1 MNRYFIAAMMALLTM
16 PMFAQDVLEPELP
29 IIEPPTIFVPPS
41 RLKDLKP
48 IELTGYETSVRVTGF
63 VCQTEITM
71 TFYNP
76 NHIQLAGD
84 LVFPLPEGVTVSGYA
99 LDIEGAMVDAVAVTK
114 EKARVTLEKEMRR
127 GADPG
132 IVERQRGN
140 QFKTRIF
147 PLPVQG
153 TRTVKIKYVTTAT
166 FDVECVAARASGRGY
181 ASEKAGVED
190 SHSHLRTNSV
200 GKGVAIYRQPVRLAK
215 PVKNFSMTV
224 DVIRP
229 VEKPTLVAGDLG
241 ELNFGTWSDG
251 LRAEVKKENFQTDK
265 DIVLEIPLVDAQT
278 VRVEKSEDGFAYFA
292 IATSLKPEAQE
303 TKENAVPQNV
313 AVYWDCSGSRSV
325 TGRAGE
331 QTKELAFLTSW
342 LKANHIESVRLIP
355 VRNTI
360 EADEIQTVK
369 TDELVAKIS
378 ALPGDGATNLS
389 VIESVAKEDELALLF
404 TDGFANWGDQTNLK
418 VPGRLF
424 AFSSGISVDATYLK
438 RVTAANG
445 GKYINLETLTTDNAV
460 KAFDLALTKSDST
473 VQVEASDAQAYP
485 SQLDK
490 NSPAAVQFICGRTDK
505 ASAVVELKSTDLRF
519 EIKVDDT
526 TVKGETLRTMYAQ
539 TLLAELE
546 LSPKENQTAIED
558 LGKTFGLTTSETSLI
573 VLESLEQYLEHGIEP
588 PKSQPKLR
596 EAYLAEMQYQNQQ
609 KEKSLKEK
617 KEERYSYLSRIWK
630 ERTEWY
636 NKKFEPSA
644 WSKLK
649 KFAQRS
655 FGGNAPADGRALEEA
670 DAVPE
675 VMEERVVPQMNAAPA
690 PAYTPPLADD
700 EDGAVVEEAE
710 VEEADEAFGDA
721 EEEAAD
727 NAVVGAGG
735 GAFSGAAQQAEKN
748 RKSVSME
755 IKQWQPDSP
764 YLKIMSASDDPYS
777 AYLAIRGEYDRS
789 PSFYLECAEFFKA
802 KGDLVKATRVLSNL
816 AEMDLEAPQVLR
828 VLGYRLLQYDNPVE
842 SVPVF
847 EVVLKMRPEEP
858 QSYRDLAIALTRRAE
873 VSADTAK
880 DDYSRA
886 LELYQTLIW
895 GRDYENWD
903 GRFGDVELFALEE
916 SNAML
921 EAAKKAGVTE
931 IPLTEEFIRPVDVDI
946 RIVMTWSADNTDID
960 LHVIEPS
967 GEKVFYGHK
976 LSVAGGMISRD
987 FTGGYGPEEYMI
999 HKAPKGTYKIQA
1011 HYYASHAVELLGAVT
1026 VQADVYTNFGRPNQ
1040 KRQSLTF
1047 PLKDDGKDVYDIGE
1061 ITFEK

>member
-1 MNRYFIAAMMALLTM
+1 MNRFLIAAMMALVTM
-16 PMFAQDVLEPELP
+16 PMFAQDVLEPEFP
-29 IIEPPTIFVPPS
+29 VIEPPTIFVPPS
-41 RLKDLKP
+41 RMKDLKP
-48 IELTGYETSVRVTGF
+48 VELTGYETSVRVTGF

-76 NHIQLAGD
+76 NRIQLAGD

-153 TRTVKIKYVTTAT
+153 TRTVKIQYVTTAT
-166 FDVECVAARASGRGY
+166 FDVE
-181 ASEKAGVED
+181 
-190 SHSHLRTNSV
+190 
-200 GKGVAIYRQPVRLAK
+200 KGVAVYRQPVRLAK

-241 ELNFGTWSDG
+241 ELDFGTWSDG
-251 LRAEVKKENFQTDK
+251 LRAEVKKENFQTNK
-265 DIVLEIPLVDAQT
+265 DVVLEIPLADAQT

-292 IATSLKPEAQE
+292 IAASLKPEAQE
-303 TKENAVPQNV
+303 AVEEKAAVKNV
-313 AVYWDCSGSRSV
+313 AIYWDCSGSRSV

-331 QTKELAFLTSW
+331 QTKELAFAAAW
-342 LKANHIESVRLIP
+342 LKANNIDSVRLIP

-369 TDELVAKIS
+369 TDELIAKIS

-389 VIESVAKEDELALLF
+389 AIASVAKEDELALLF
-404 TDGFANWGDQTNLK
+404 TDGFATWGDQTNLK

-424 AFSSGISVDATYLK
+424 AFSSGISIDATYLK
-438 RVTAANG
+438 RITAANG
-445 GKYINLETLTTDNAV
+445 GKYFNLEKLSTDNAV
-460 KAFDLALTKSDST
+460 KAFDLALTQADST

-490 NSPAAVQFICGRTDK
+490 NAPAPVQFICGRTDK

-519 EIKVDDT
+519 EIKVDEN

-546 LSPKENQTAIED
+546 LSPKENQAAIED

-588 PKSQPKLR
+588 PKSQPEIR
-596 EAYLAEMQYQNQQ
+596 DAYLAEIQYQNQQ

-630 ERTEWY
+630 DRTEWY

-649 KFAQRS
+649 KLAQRYS
-655 FGGNAPADGRALEEA
+655 YQAESTRDL

-675 VMEERVVPQMNAAPA
+675 AMEERVVPQMNAAPA
-690 PAYTPPLADD
+690 PAMAPD

-710 VEEADEAFGDA
+710 VEEADEAFDEAVEENADDA
-721 EEEAAD
+721 VADGATPLVAKQKEENGKTA
-727 NAVVGAGG
+727 
-735 GAFSGAAQQAEKN
+735 
-748 RKSVSME
+748 SMT

-764 YLKIMSASDDPYS
+764 YLKEMEASEDPYGV
-777 AYLAIRGEYDRS
+777 YLAKRGEYDRS

-847 EVVLKMRPEEP
+847 EVVLKLRPEEP

-886 LELYQTLIW
+886 LDLYQTLIW

-931 IPLTEEFIRPVDVDI
+931 IPLDEEFIRPVDVDV

-960 LHVIEPS
+960 LHVTEPS
-967 GEKVFYGHK
+967 GETVFYGHK

-999 HKAPKGTYKIQA
+999 HNAPKGKYKIKA

-1047 PLKDDGKDVYDIGE
+1047 PLKEDGKEVYDIGE

>member
-1 MNRYFIAAMMALLTM
+1 MNRYFIAAMMALVTM
-16 PMFAQDVLEPELP
+16 PMFAQDVIEPDFP

-48 IELTGYETSVRVTGF
+48 VELTGYETSVRVTGF

-76 NHIQLAGD
+76 NRIQLAGD

-153 TRTVKIKYVTTAT
+153 TRTVKIKYVTTAS
-166 FDVECVAARASGRGY
+166 FD
-181 ASEKAGVED
+181 
-190 SHSHLRTNSV
+190 V
-200 GKGVAIYRQPVRLAK
+200 GKGVAVYRQPVRLAK

-241 ELNFGTWSDG
+241 ELDFGAWSDG

-265 DIVLEIPLVDAQT
+265 DIVLEIPLADAQT
-278 VRVEKSEDGFAYFA
+278 VRVEKSEDGFTYFA
-292 IATSLKPEAQE
+292 IAASLKSEAQE
-303 TKENAVPQNV
+303 AAEEKAISKNV
-313 AVYWDCSGSRSV
+313 AVYWDCSGSRSQ

-331 QTKELAFLTSW
+331 QTKELAFLAAW
-342 LKANHIESVRLIP
+342 LKANNIESVRLVP

-369 TDELVAKIS
+369 TDELIPRIA

-389 VIESVAKEDELALLF
+389 AIASVAQEDELALLF
-404 TDGFANWGDQTNLK
+404 TDGFATWGDQTNLK

-424 AFSSGISVDATYLK
+424 AFASGTSTDATYLK
-438 RVTAANG
+438 RITAANG
-445 GKYINLETLTTDNAV
+445 GKYINLEKLTTDNAV
-460 KAFDLALTKSDST
+460 KAFDLALTQADST
-473 VQVEASDAQAYP
+473 VQVEAKDAQAYP

-490 NSPAAVQFICGRTDK
+490 NAPAAVQFICGRTDK

-519 EIKVDDT
+519 EIKVDDK

-588 PKSQPKLR
+588 PKSQPELR
-596 EAYLAEMQYQNQQ
+596 QAYLTEMQYQNQQ

-617 KEERYSYLSRIWK
+617 KEERQTYLSRIWK
-630 ERTEWY
+630 DRTEWY

-649 KFAQRS
+649 KLAQRS
-655 FGGNAPADGRALEEA
+655 FGGNAPAARAVEDA

-690 PAYTPPLADD
+690 PAMAPD

-710 VEEADEAFGDA
+710 VEEADEAFGDDD
-721 EEEAAD
+721 ED
-727 NAVVGAGG
+727 NADDAVAGG
-735 GAFSGAAQQAEKN
+735 GVYYSRVAKQKEENGKTA
-748 RKSVSME
+748 SMT

-764 YLKIMSASDDPYS
+764 YLKIMSTSDDPYS

-802 KGDLVKATRVLSNL
+802 KGEMVKAVRVLSNL

-847 EVVLKMRPEEP
+847 EVVLKQRPEEP

-873 VSADTAK
+873 LSADTAK

-931 IPLTEEFIRPVDVDI
+931 IPLDEEFIRPVDVDV

-960 LHVIEPS
+960 LHVIEPT
-967 GEKVFYGHK
+967 GETVFYGHK
-976 LSVAGGMISRD
+976 LSAAGGMISRD

-999 HKAPKGTYKIQA
+999 HNAPKGKYKIKA
-1011 HYYASHAVELLGAVT
+1011 HYFASHAVELLGAVT
-1026 VQADVYTNFGRPNQ
+1026 VQADVYTNYGRPNQ

-1047 PLKDDGKDVYDIGE
+1047 PLKEDGKEVYDIGE

>member
-1 MNRYFIAAMMALLTM
+1 
-16 PMFAQDVLEPELP
+16 
-29 IIEPPTIFVPPS
+29 
-41 RLKDLKP
+41 
-48 IELTGYETSVRVTGF
+48 
-63 VCQTEITM
+63 
-71 TFYNP
+71 
-76 NHIQLAGD
+76 
-84 LVFPLPEGVTVSGYA
+84 
-99 LDIEGAMVDAVAVTK
+99 MVDAVAVTK

-147 PLPVQG
+147 PLPIQG
-153 TRTVKIKYVTTAT
+153 TRTVKIQYVTTAT
-166 FDVECVAARASGRGY
+166 FDVEKGAA
-181 ASEKAGVED
+181 V
-190 SHSHLRTNSV
+190 
-200 GKGVAIYRQPVRLAK
+200 YRQPVRLAK
-215 PVKNFSMTV
+215 PVKNFVMTV

-229 VEKPTLVAGDLG
+229 VEKPTLVSGDLG
-241 ELNFGTWSDG
+241 ELEFGTWSDG

-265 DIVLEIPLVDAQT
+265 DVVLEIPLVDAQT
-278 VRVEKSEDGFAYFA
+278 VRVEKSEDGFTYFA
-292 IATSLKPEAQE
+292 LAASIKPETQE
-303 TKENAVPQNV
+303 AAEEKAAVKNV
-313 AVYWDCSGSRSV
+313 AVYWDCSGSRSQ

-331 QTKELAFLTSW
+331 QTKELAFLAAW
-342 LKANHIESVRLIP
+342 LKANNIESVRLVP

-360 EADEIQTVK
+360 EANEIQTVK
-369 TDELVAKIS
+369 TDELIPRITT
-378 ALPGDGATNLS
+378 LPGDGATNLS
-389 VIESVAKEDELALLF
+389 AIASVAKEDELALLF
-404 TDGFANWGDQTNLK
+404 TDGFATWGDQTNLK
-418 VPGRLF
+418 IPGRLF
-424 AFSSGISVDATYLK
+424 AFSSGTSTDATYLK
-438 RVTAANG
+438 RITAANG
-445 GKYINLETLTTDNAV
+445 GKYINLEKLTTDSAV
-460 KAFDLALTKSDST
+460 KAFDSALTQADST
-473 VQVEASDAQAYP
+473 VQVEAKDAQAYP

-490 NSPAAVQFICGRTDK
+490 NAPAAVQFICGRTDK

-519 EIKVDDT
+519 EIKIDEN

-546 LSPKENQTAIED
+546 LSPKENQSAIED

-596 EAYLAEMQYQNQQ
+596 EAYLTEMQYQQQQ
-609 KEKSLKEK
+609 KETSLNEK
-617 KEERYSYLSRIWK
+617 KEARQAYLSKIWK
-630 ERTEWY
+630 DRTEWY
-636 NKKFEPSA
+636 NKKFEQSA

-655 FGGNAPADGRALEEA
+655 FGGNAVPADGALDA
-670 DAVPE
+670 DAAPE
-675 VMEERVVPQMNAAPA
+675 VLEERVVPQMNAAPA
-690 PAYTPPLADD
+690 PAMAPD

-710 VEEADEAFGDA
+710 VEEVDEAVDDVA
-721 EEEAAD
+721 EEAAE
-727 NAVVGAGG
+727 NSAMLYRRVSPGAGE
-735 GAFSGAAQQAEKN
+735 AASDDG
-748 RKSVSME
+748 KSVSME

-764 YLKIMSASDDPYS
+764 YLKIMSASEDPYS

-802 KGDLVKATRVLSNL
+802 KGEMVKAVRVLSNL

-842 SVPVF
+842 SVSVF
-847 EVVLKMRPEEP
+847 EVVLKQRPEEP

-873 VSADTAK
+873 ISADTAK

-886 LELYQTLIW
+886 LDMYQTLIW

-921 EAAKKAGVTE
+921 EVAKKAGVTE
-931 IPLTEEFIRPVDVDI
+931 IPLDKEFIRPVDVDV

-960 LHVIEPS
+960 LWVIEPS

-976 LSVAGGMISRD
+976 LSAAGGMISRD

-999 HKAPKGTYKIQA
+999 HNAPKGKYKIKA
-1011 HYYASHAVELLGAVT
+1011 HYYASRAVELLGAVT
-1026 VQADVYTNFGRPNQ
+1026 VQADVYTNYGRPNQ

-1047 PLKDDGKDVYDIGE
+1047 PLKEDGKDVYDIGE

>member
-1 MNRYFIAAMMALLTM
+1 MNRYFIAAMMALVTM
-16 PMFAQDVLEPELP
+16 PMFAQDVLEPEIP
-29 IIEPPTIFVPPS
+29 VIEPPMIFVPPS
-41 RLKDLKP
+41 RQKDLKP
-48 IELTGYETSVRVTGF
+48 VELTGYETSVRVTGF

-76 NHIQLAGD
+76 NRIQLAGD

-147 PLPVQG
+147 PLPAQG
-153 TRTVKIKYVTTAT
+153 TRTVKIKYVTTAE

-190 SHSHLRTNSV
+190 SHSHLTTNSV
-200 GKGVAIYRQPVRLAK
+200 EKGVAVYRQPVRLAK

-229 VEKPTLVAGDLG
+229 VEKPTLVSGDLG
-241 ELNFGTWSDG
+241 ELDFGAWSDG

-265 DIVLEIPLVDAQT
+265 DVVLEIPLADAQT
-278 VRVEKSEDGFAYFA
+278 VRVEKSEDGFTYFA
-292 IATSLKPEAQE
+292 IAASLKPEAQE
-303 TKENAVPQNV
+303 AAAEEKATSKNV
-313 AVYWDCSGSRSV
+313 TVYWDCSGSRSQ

-331 QTKELAFLTSW
+331 QTKELAFLASW
-342 LKANHIESVRLIP
+342 LKANNIESVRLVP

-369 TDELVAKIS
+369 TDELIPRITT
-378 ALPGDGATNLS
+378 LPGDGATNLS
-389 VIESVAKEDELALLF
+389 AIASVAKEDELALLF
-404 TDGFANWGDQTNLK
+404 TDGFATWGDQTNLK

-424 AFSSGISVDATYLK
+424 AFSSGTSTDATYLK
-438 RVTAANG
+438 RITAANG
-445 GKYINLETLTTDNAV
+445 GKYINLEKLTTDSAV
-460 KAFDLALTKSDST
+460 KAFDSALTQADST
-473 VQVEASDAQAYP
+473 VQVEAKDAQAYP

-490 NSPAAVQFICGRTDK
+490 NAPAAVQFICGRTDK

-519 EIKVDDT
+519 EIKVDEN

-546 LSPKENQTAIED
+546 LSPKENQSAIEE
-558 LGKTFGLTTSETSLI
+558 LGKTFCLTTSETSLI

-588 PKSQPKLR
+588 PKSQPEILQ
-596 EAYLAEMQYQNQQ
+596 AYLAEIQYLQQQ
-609 KEKSLKEK
+609 KETSLKEK
-617 KEERYSYLSRIWK
+617 KEERYAYLSKIWK

-649 KFAQRS
+649 KLAQRS
-655 FGGNAPADGRALEEA
+655 FGGNAEYQSESARDL
-670 DAVPE
+670 DAAPE

-690 PAYTPPLADD
+690 PAMAPDD

-721 EEEAAD
+721 DED

-735 GAFSGAAQQAEKN
+735 GAFSAAAKQTEEN
-748 RKSVSME
+748 GKSVSME

-802 KGDLVKATRVLSNL
+802 KGEMVKAVRVLSNL

-828 VLGYRLLQYDNPVE
+828 VLGYRLLQYDNPAE

-847 EVVLKMRPEEP
+847 EVVLKQRPEEP

-886 LELYQTLIW
+886 LDLYQTLIW

-921 EAAKKAGVTE
+921 EAAKKAGVTK
-931 IPLTEEFIRPVDVDI
+931 IPLDKEFIRPVDVDV

-999 HKAPKGTYKIQA
+999 HNAPKGKYKIKA

-1047 PLKDDGKDVYDIGE
+1047 PLKEDGKDVYDIGE

>member
-16 PMFAQDVLEPELP
+16 PMFAQDVIEPDFP
-29 IIEPPTIFVPPS
+29 IIEPPTIFVLPS

-48 IELTGYETSVRVTGF
+48 VELTGYETSVRVTGF
-63 VCQTEITM
+63 VCQTEITL

-76 NHIQLAGD
+76 NRIQLAGD

-99 LDIEGAMVDAVAVTK
+99 LDIEGTMVDAVAVTK

-153 TRTVKIKYVTTAT
+153 TRTVKIQYVTTAS
-166 FDVECVAARASGRGY
+166 FDVE
-181 ASEKAGVED
+181 
-190 SHSHLRTNSV
+190 
-200 GKGVAIYRQPVRLAK
+200 KGVAVYRQPVRLAK

-229 VEKPTLVAGDLG
+229 VEKPALVAGDLG
-241 ELNFGTWSDG
+241 ELDFGAWSDG

-265 DIVLEIPLVDAQT
+265 DVVLEIPLADAQT
-278 VRVEKSEDGFAYFA
+278 VRVENSEDGFTYFA
-292 IATSLKPEAQE
+292 IAATLKPEAQE
-303 TKENAVPQNV
+303 AAAEEKAAVKNV
-313 AVYWDCSGSRSV
+313 AVYWDCSGSRSQ

-331 QTKELAFLTSW
+331 QTKELAFLAAW
-342 LKANHIESVRLIP
+342 LKANNIESVRLVP

-360 EADEIQTVK
+360 EANEILTVK
-369 TDELVAKIS
+369 TDELIPRIAT
-378 ALPGDGATNLS
+378 LPGDGATNLS
-389 VIESVAKEDELALLF
+389 AIASVAKEDELSLLF
-404 TDGFANWGDQTNLK
+404 TDGFATWGDQTNLK

-424 AFSSGISVDATYLK
+424 AFSSGTSTDATYLK
-438 RVTAANG
+438 RITAANG
-445 GKYINLETLTTDNAV
+445 GKYINLEKLTTDNAV
-460 KAFDLALTKSDST
+460 KAFDSALTQADST
-473 VQVEASDAQAYP
+473 VQIEAKDAQAYP

-490 NSPAAVQFICGRTDK
+490 NAPAAVQFICGRTDK
-505 ASAVVELKSTDLRF
+505 GTAVVELKSTDLRF
-519 EIKVDDT
+519 EIKVDDK

-573 VLESLEQYLEHGIEP
+573 VLESLEQYLEHGIVP
-588 PKSQPKLR
+588 PKSQMELR
-596 EAYLAEMQYQNQQ
+596 QAYLTEMQYQNQQ
-609 KEKSLKEK
+609 KETSLKEK
-617 KEERYSYLSRIWK
+617 KEARQAYLSRIWK

-644 WSKLK
+644 WSKLR

-655 FGGNAPADGRALEEA
+655 FGGNAAEAPDDGRVLEAA
-670 DAVPE
+670 DAAPE
-675 VMEERVVPQMNAAPA
+675 VMEERMVAPQMNAAPA
-690 PAYTPPLADD
+690 PAYAPAMAPD

-710 VEEADEAFGDA
+710 VEEADEAF
-721 EEEAAD
+721 EENAD
-727 NAVVGAGG
+727 DAVVGAGG
-735 GAFSGAAQQAEKN
+735 GAFAAAKQAEGN
-748 RKSVSME
+748 GKSVSME

-802 KGDLVKATRVLSNL
+802 KGDLVKAIRVLSNL

-847 EVVLKMRPEEP
+847 EVVLKQRPEEP

-916 SNAML
+916 SNAAL

-931 IPLTEEFIRPVDVDI
+931 IPLDKEFIRPVDVDV

-960 LHVIEPS
+960 LWVIEPS

-976 LSVAGGMISRD
+976 LSAAGGMISRD

-999 HKAPKGTYKIQA
+999 HNAPKGKYKIKA
-1011 HYYASHAVELLGAVT
+1011 HYYASRAVELLGAVT

-1047 PLKDDGKDVYDIGE
+1047 PLKEDGKDVYDIGE

>member
-1 MNRYFIAAMMALLTM
+1 MNRFFIAAMMALVTM
-16 PMFAQDVLEPELP
+16 PMFAQDVLEPEFP
-29 IIEPPTIFVPPS
+29 VIEPPTIFVPPS
-41 RLKDLKP
+41 RMKDLKP
-48 IELTGYETSVRVTGF
+48 VELTGYETSVRVTGF
-63 VCQTEITM
+63 VCQTEITL

-76 NHIQLAGD
+76 NRIQLAGD

-153 TRTVKIKYVTTAT
+153 TRTVKIQYVTTAT
-166 FDVECVAARASGRGY
+166 FD
-181 ASEKAGVED
+181 
-190 SHSHLRTNSV
+190 V

-215 PVKNFSMTV
+215 PVKNFAMTV

-229 VEKPTLVAGDLG
+229 VEKPALVSGDLG
-241 ELNFGTWSDG
+241 ELDFGTWSDG

-265 DIVLEIPLVDAQT
+265 DVVLEIPLADAQT
-278 VRVEKSEDGFAYFA
+278 VRVEKSEDGFTYFA
-292 IATSLKPEAQE
+292 IAASLKPEAQE
-303 TKENAVPQNV
+303 AAQEKAAVKNV
-313 AVYWDCSGSRSV
+313 AIYWDCSGSRSQ

-331 QTKELAFLTSW
+331 QAKELAFAAAW
-342 LKANHIESVRLIP
+342 LKANNIESVRLIP

-369 TDELVAKIS
+369 TDELIAKIS

-389 VIESVAKEDELALLF
+389 AIESVAKEDELALLF
-404 TDGFANWGDQTNLK
+404 TDGFATWGDQTNLK

-424 AFSSGISVDATYLK
+424 AFSSGISTDSTYLK
-438 RVTAANG
+438 RITAANG
-445 GKYINLETLTTDNAV
+445 GKYINLEKLTTDNAV
-460 KAFDLALTKSDST
+460 KAFDSALTQADST

-485 SQLDK
+485 TQLDK
-490 NSPAAVQFICGRTDK
+490 NAPAAVQFICGRTDK

-519 EIKVDDT
+519 EVKVDEN

-546 LSPKENQTAIED
+546 LSPKENQSAIEE

-588 PKSQPKLR
+588 PKSQPEIR
-596 EAYLAEMQYQNQQ
+596 DAYLAEVQYQQQQ
-609 KEKSLKEK
+609 KDKSLKEK
-617 KEERYSYLSRIWK
+617 KEERQTYLSRIWK
-630 ERTEWY
+630 DRTEWY

-649 KFAQRS
+649 KLAQRS
-655 FGGNAPADGRALEEA
+655 FGGNAVPADGALDA
-670 DAVPE
+670 DAAPE
-675 VMEERVVPQMNAAPA
+675 VLEERVVPQMNAAPA
-690 PAYTPPLADD
+690 PAYAPAMAPD

-710 VEEADEAFGDA
+710 VEEADEAVEEDA
-721 EEEAAD
+721 D
-727 NAVVGAGG
+727 DAVVGAGG
-735 GAFSGAAQQAEKN
+735 GAFSAAAKQAEEDG
-748 RKSVSME
+748 KSVSMT

-764 YLKIMSASDDPYS
+764 YLKDMEASEDPYG

-921 EAAKKAGVTE
+921 EAAKKAGVTD
-931 IPLTEEFIRPVDVDI
+931 IPLDKEFIRPVDVDV

-960 LHVIEPS
+960 LHVTEPS
-967 GEKVFYGHK
+967 GETVFYGHR
-976 LSVAGGMISRD
+976 LSAAGGMISRD

-999 HKAPKGTYKIQA
+999 HNAPKGKYKIKA

-1047 PLKDDGKDVYDIGE
+1047 PLKEDGKEVYDIGE

>member
-1 MNRYFIAAMMALLTM
+1 MNRFFIAAMMALFTM
-16 PMFAQDVLEPELP
+16 PIFAQDVLEPEFP
-29 IIEPPTIFVPPS
+29 VIEPPMIFVPPS
-41 RLKDLKP
+41 RMQDLKP

-76 NHIQLAGD
+76 NRIQLAGD

-153 TRTVKIKYVTTAT
+153 TRTVKIQYVTTAA
-166 FDVECVAARASGRGY
+166 FDVEKGAA
-181 ASEKAGVED
+181 V
-190 SHSHLRTNSV
+190 
-200 GKGVAIYRQPVRLAK
+200 YRQPVRLAK
-215 PVKNFSMTV
+215 PVKNYSMTV

-229 VEKPTLVAGDLG
+229 VEKPTLVSGDLG
-241 ELNFGTWSDG
+241 ELNFGTWSEG

-292 IATSLKPEAQE
+292 IAASLKPEVREAASE
-303 TKENAVPQNV
+303 EKAVSKNV

-331 QTKELAFLTSW
+331 QTKELAFLTAW
-342 LKANHIESVRLIP
+342 LKANKIESVRLIP

-360 EADEIQTVK
+360 EANEIQTVK

-389 VIESVAKEDELALLF
+389 AIESVAKEDELALLF
-404 TDGFANWGDQTNLK
+404 TDGFATWGDQTNLK
-418 VPGRLF
+418 INGRLF
-424 AFSSGISVDATYLK
+424 AFSSGTSTDATYLK
-438 RVTAANG
+438 RITAANG
-445 GKYINLETLTTDNAV
+445 GKYINLEKITTDNAV
-460 KAFDLALTKSDST
+460 KAFDLALTQADST
-473 VQVEASDAQAYP
+473 VRVEAKDAQAYP

-490 NSPAAVQFICGRTDK
+490 NTPAAVQFICGRTDK
-505 ASAVVELKSTDLRF
+505 ANAVVELKSTDLRF
-519 EIKVDDT
+519 EIKVDDN

-558 LGKTFGLTTSETSLI
+558 LGKTFCLTTSETSLI

-596 EAYLAEMQYQNQQ
+596 EAYLAEMQLQQQQN
-609 KEKSLKEK
+609 EASLKEK
-617 KEERYSYLSRIWK
+617 KEERYAYLSRIWK

-636 NKKFEPSA
+636 NKKFELSA

-649 KFAQRS
+649 QLAQRS
-655 FGGNAPADGRALEEA
+655 FGGNAAPSERRLMDDA

-675 VMEERVVPQMNAAPA
+675 VMEERVIPQMNAAPA
-690 PAYTPPLADD
+690 PAMAPE
-700 EDGAVVEEAE
+700 EDGVVVEEAA
-710 VEEADEAFGDA
+710 ADEAEVDEAFDDVA
-721 EEEAAD
+721 EEAAE
-727 NAVVGAGG
+727 NSALLYRRVSPGAGE
-735 GAFSGAAQQAEKN
+735 AASDDD
-748 RKSVSME
+748 KSVSME
-755 IKQWQPDSP
+755 VKQWQPDSP

-802 KGDLVKATRVLSNL
+802 KGDLVKAVRVLSNL

-847 EVVLKMRPEEP
+847 ESVLKLRPEEP

-873 VSADTAK
+873 VSADSAK
-880 DDYSRA
+880 EDYSRA
-886 LELYQTLIW
+886 LNLYQTLIW
-895 GRDYENWD
+895 GRDYARWD
-903 GRFGDVELFALEE
+903 DRFGDVELFALEE

-931 IPLTEEFIRPVDVDI
+931 IPLDKEFIRPVDVDV

-960 LHVIEPS
+960 LWVIEPS
-967 GEKVFYGHK
+967 GEKVFYGHR
-976 LSVAGGMISRD
+976 LSAAGGMISRD

-999 HKAPKGTYKIQA
+999 HKAPKGKYTIKA

-1047 PLKDDGKDVYDIGE
+1047 PLKEDGRAVYDIGE
-1061 ITFEK
+1061 ITFGK

>member
-1 MNRYFIAAMMALLTM
+1 MNRFFIAAMMALFTM
-16 PMFAQDVLEPELP
+16 PIFAQDVLEPEFP
-29 IIEPPTIFVPPS
+29 VIEPPTIFVPPS
-41 RLKDLKP
+41 RMQDLKP

-76 NHIQLAGD
+76 NRIQLAGD

-153 TRTVKIKYVTTAT
+153 TRTVKIQYVTTAA
-166 FDVECVAARASGRGY
+166 FDVEKGAA
-181 ASEKAGVED
+181 V
-190 SHSHLRTNSV
+190 
-200 GKGVAIYRQPVRLAK
+200 YRQPVRLAK

-229 VEKPTLVAGDLG
+229 VEKPALVSGDLG
-241 ELNFGTWSDG
+241 ELNFGTWSEG

-265 DIVLEIPLVDAQT
+265 DVVLEIPLVDAQT

-292 IATSLKPEAQE
+292 IAASLKPEVREAASE
-303 TKENAVPQNV
+303 EKAVSKNV
-313 AVYWDCSGSRSV
+313 AVYWDCSGSRSQ

-331 QTKELAFLTSW
+331 QTKELAFLTAW
-342 LKANHIESVRLIP
+342 LKANKIESVRLVP

-360 EADEIQTVK
+360 EANEIQTVK
-369 TDELVAKIS
+369 TDELIPRITT
-378 ALPGDGATNLS
+378 LPGDGATNLS
-389 VIESVAKEDELALLF
+389 AIESVAKEDELALLF

-418 VPGRLF
+418 VPRRLF

-473 VQVEASDAQAYP
+473 AVVEAQDAQATP
-485 SQLDK
+485 SKLDK
-490 NSPAAVQFICGRTDK
+490 NAPAAVQFIYGRTDK
-505 ASAVVELKSTDLRF
+505 ANAVVELKSTDLRF
-519 EIKVDDT
+519 EIKVDEN
-526 TVKGETLRTMYAQ
+526 TVKGETLRKMYAQ
-539 TLLAELE
+539 SLLAELE
-546 LSPKENQTAIED
+546 LSPKENQAAIEE
-558 LGKTFGLTTSETSLI
+558 LGKTFCLTTSETSLI

-588 PKSQPKLR
+588 PKSQPEIR
-596 EAYLAEMQYQNQQ
+596 DAYLAEMQYQQQQ
-609 KEKSLKEK
+609 KETSLKEK
-617 KEERYSYLSRIWK
+617 KEERYAYLSRIWK
-630 ERTEWY
+630 DRTEWY

-649 KFAQRS
+649 KLAQRS
-655 FGGNAPADGRALEEA
+655 FGGNAAHSDDRELD

-675 VMEERVVPQMNAAPA
+675 VLEERVVPQMNAAPA
-690 PAYTPPLADD
+690 PAMAAPD
-700 EDGAVVEEAE
+700 EDGVVVEEAE
-710 VEEADEAFGDA
+710 VEEADEAFDDA
-721 EEEAAD
+721 DEENAD
-727 NAVVGAGG
+727 DDVVGAGG
-735 GAFSGAAQQAEKN
+735 GAFSGAAKQAEEN
-748 RKSVSME
+748 GASASMT

-764 YLKIMSASDDPYS
+764 YLKEISASEDPYS
-777 AYLAIRGEYDRS
+777 TYLAIRGEYDRS

-802 KGDLVKATRVLSNL
+802 KGDLVKAVRVLSNL

-847 EVVLKMRPEEP
+847 ESVLKLRPEEP
-858 QSYRDLAIALTRRAE
+858 QSYRDLAIALMRRAE
-873 VSADTAK
+873 VSADSAK
-880 DDYSRA
+880 EDYSRA
-886 LELYQTLIW
+886 LNLYQTLIW
-895 GRDYENWD
+895 GRDYARWD
-903 GRFGDVELFALEE
+903 DRFGDVELFALEE

-931 IPLTEEFIRPVDVDI
+931 IPLDKEFIRPVDVDV

-960 LHVIEPS
+960 LWVIEPS
-967 GEKVFYGHK
+967 GEKVFYGHR
-976 LSVAGGMISRD
+976 LSAAGGMISRD

-999 HKAPKGTYKIQA
+999 HKAPKGKYTIKA

-1047 PLKDDGKDVYDIGE
+1047 PLKEDGRAVYDIGE
-1061 ITFEK
+1061 ITFGK

>member
-1 MNRYFIAAMMALLTM
+1 MNRFFIAAMMALLTM
-16 PMFAQDVLEPELP
+16 PMFAQDVIEPDFP
-29 IIEPPTIFVPPS
+29 VIEPPTIFVPPS

-48 IELTGYETSVRVTGF
+48 VELTGYETSVRVMGF

-76 NHIQLAGD
+76 NRIQLAGD

-99 LDIEGAMVDAVAVTK
+99 LDIEGEMVDAVAVTK

-153 TRTVKIKYVTTAT
+153 TRTVKIQYVTTAT
-166 FDVECVAARASGRGY
+166 FDVEKGAA
-181 ASEKAGVED
+181 V
-190 SHSHLRTNSV
+190 
-200 GKGVAIYRQPVRLAK
+200 YRQPVRLAK

-229 VEKPTLVAGDLG
+229 VEKPTLVSGDLG
-241 ELNFGTWSDG
+241 ELEFGTWSDG

-265 DIVLEIPLVDAQT
+265 DVVLEIPLADAQT
-278 VRVEKSEDGFAYFA
+278 VRVEKSEDGFTYFA
-292 IATSLKPEAQE
+292 IAASLKSE
-303 TKENAVPQNV
+303 TQDASEEKAAVKNV
-313 AVYWDCSGSRSV
+313 AVYWDCSGSRSQ

-331 QTKELAFLTSW
+331 QTKELAFLAAW
-342 LKANHIESVRLIP
+342 LKANNIESVRLVP

-360 EADEIQTVK
+360 EANEIQTVK
-369 TDELVAKIS
+369 TDELIPRITT
-378 ALPGDGATNLS
+378 LPGDGATNLS
-389 VIESVAKEDELALLF
+389 AIASVAKEDELALLF
-404 TDGFANWGDQTNLK
+404 TDGFATWGDQTNLK

-424 AFSSGISVDATYLK
+424 AFSSGTSTDATYLK
-438 RVTAANG
+438 RITAANG
-445 GKYINLETLTTDNAV
+445 GKYINLETLTTANAV
-460 KAFDLALTKSDST
+460 TAFDLALTQADST

-490 NSPAAVQFICGRTDK
+490 NAPATVQFICGRTDK
-505 ASAVVELKSTDLRF
+505 ANAVVELKSTDLRF
-519 EIKVDDT
+519 EIKVDDK

-596 EAYLAEMQYQNQQ
+596 EAYLTEMQYQNQQ
-609 KEKSLKEK
+609 KETSLKEK
-617 KEERYSYLSRIWK
+617 KEARQAYLSKIWK
-630 ERTEWY
+630 DRTEWY

-655 FGGNAPADGRALEEA
+655 FGGNAVPADGALDA

-675 VMEERVVPQMNAAPA
+675 VLEERVVPQMNAAPA
-690 PAYTPPLADD
+690 PAMVPD

-710 VEEADEAFGDA
+710 VEEADEAFDDVT
-721 EEEAAD
+721 EEAAE
-727 NAVVGAGG
+727 NSALLYRRVSPGAGE
-735 GAFSGAAQQAEKN
+735 AASDDD
-748 RKSVSME
+748 KSVSME

-789 PSFYLECAEFFKA
+789 PSFYLECAEFFKS
-802 KGDLVKATRVLSNL
+802 KGDLVKAVRVLSNL

-847 EVVLKMRPEEP
+847 EVVLKQRPEEP

-873 VSADTAK
+873 ISADTAK

-886 LELYQTLIW
+886 LDMYQTLIW

-931 IPLTEEFIRPVDVDI
+931 IPLDKEFIRPVDVDV

-960 LHVIEPS
+960 LWVIEPS

-976 LSVAGGMISRD
+976 LSAAGGMISRD

-999 HKAPKGTYKIQA
+999 HNAPKGKYKIKA
-1011 HYYASHAVELLGAVT
+1011 HYYASRAVELLGAVT
-1026 VQADVYTNFGRPNQ
+1026 VQADVYTNYGRPNQ

-1047 PLKDDGKDVYDIGE
+1047 PLKEDGKDVYDIGE